1 MSRSIFKNLEFHSAL
16 RKKKFRSNE
25 IVKSMLKKKK
35 KKTNKVATYL
45 AKWEVKAKLQFSQ
58 ILGQ

>member
-1 MSRSIFKNLEFHSAL
+1 MSRPIFKNLEFHSAL

-25 IVKSMLKKKK
+25 IVESMLKKK

-45 AKWEVKAKLQFSQ
+45 AKWEIRAKLQFSQ